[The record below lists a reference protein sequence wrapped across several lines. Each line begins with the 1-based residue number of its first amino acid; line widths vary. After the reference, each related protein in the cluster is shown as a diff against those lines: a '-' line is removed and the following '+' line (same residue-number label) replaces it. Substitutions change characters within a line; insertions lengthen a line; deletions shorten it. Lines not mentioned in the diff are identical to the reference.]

1 MDVGFVVGAVFD
13 AGAKFVA
20 TKPVTGFL
28 PRKLAFISSPKPPPP
43 FPNKFTNNFT
53 NNFSHLQRG
62 VTSWALA
69 ADLALQNSA

>member
-1 MDVGFVVGAVFD
+1 MRSTTKTLDDVVDMDVGFVVGAVFD

-43 FPNKFTNNFT
+43 FPNKFTNNF
-53 NNFSHLQRG
+53 SHIYKE
-62 VTSWALA
+62 V
-69 ADLALQNSA
+69 